1 MIYIRIG
8 FLIVVSNSF
17 FLSDAGVIGTIGRLL
32 RDVTLDNGLLVA
44 ISIIVIAVFSVI
56 FLANVGDPV
65 ESRVMI
71 TLVGV
76 GLVLLAFYAAIGFGL
91 LIGIKINITTAWTLP
106 FVML

>member
-1 MIYIRIG
+1 
-8 FLIVVSNSF
+8 
-17 FLSDAGVIGTIGRLL
+17 LSDAGVIGTIGRLL

-44 ISIIVIAVFSVI
+44 ISILVIAAFSVI
-56 FLANVGDPV
+56 CLANVGDPV

-76 GLVLLAFYAAIGFGL
+76 GLVILAFYAAIGFGL
-91 LIGIKINITTAWTLP
+91 LVGIKINITIAWTLP

>member
-1 MIYIRIG
+1 
-8 FLIVVSNSF
+8 
-17 FLSDAGVIGTIGRLL
+17 LSDAGVIGTIGRLL